1 MSAMVYKARR
11 DEAGAVV
18 VDWFVADSLDDLSGK
33 IAEGWVTSEAKARE
47 AVADAPVAVAEVF
60 EAAPEVEEPSPA
72 TEAPEPE
79 PKHRKSAKKK

>member
-1 MSAMVYKARR
+1 MVYKARR

-33 IAEGWVTSEAKARE
+33 IADGWCTSEAKARE
-47 AVADAPVAVAEVF
+47 AVPDAPVAVAEVF
-60 EAAPEVEEPSPA
+60 EAAPEVEEPLPA

-79 PKHRKSAKKK
+79 PKRKSAKKK